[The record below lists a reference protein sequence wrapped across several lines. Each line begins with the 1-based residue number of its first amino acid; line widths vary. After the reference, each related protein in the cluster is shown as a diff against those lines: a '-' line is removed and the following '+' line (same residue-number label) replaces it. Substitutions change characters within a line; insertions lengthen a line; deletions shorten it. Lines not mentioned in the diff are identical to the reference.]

1 LRKAFHSFKKQVTTY
16 NQFQSG
22 IQDHF
27 YTMSTK
33 LILAPIIYYKRL
45 VDMHDQYDEEAEGE
59 NVKEGMMMMTT
70 KMLKNLVLYL

>member
-1 LRKAFHSFKKQVTTY
+1 MLCIHSRNKLQLTINFKVEYKTIP
-16 NQFQSG
+16 
-22 IQDHF
+22 IQL
-27 YTMSTK
+27 STK

-59 NVKEGMMMMTT
+59 NGKEKMMMMTT